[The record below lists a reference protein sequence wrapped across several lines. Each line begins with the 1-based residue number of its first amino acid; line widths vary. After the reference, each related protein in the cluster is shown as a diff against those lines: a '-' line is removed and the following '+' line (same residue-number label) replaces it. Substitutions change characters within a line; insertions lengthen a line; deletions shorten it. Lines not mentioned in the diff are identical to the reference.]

1 MNRVLEFYSLV
12 LFSQSTYIYNMLP
25 QSRGLKIMIHN
36 TGNWLQICLT
46 SNEKSIYSKVLPLNP
61 LESKTDPLFR
71 PPI

>member
-1 MNRVLEFYSLV
+1 
-12 LFSQSTYIYNMLP
+12 MLP
-25 QSRGLKIMIHN
+25 QSRGLKIMIYN
-36 TGNWLQICLT
+36 TANWLQICST